1 VTLWIVG
8 GGAVGL
14 TLAAR
19 LARAGEPVRLVVRRP
34 EAAAAIAR
42 AGVRLEDPASG
53 ESFQV
58 AVPATAGIA
67 GARDVG
73 RGPVL
78 VCARANDTEE
88 VAAALAGVAP
98 EAVVA
103 SAQND
108 VDNEEVLARR
118 FRRVLGVVYRQ
129 TCTRVDD
136 AFVRA
141 LGAGRMIVGAHPEGG
156 GEDVEALAASLRRA
170 GYDVGVS
177 ARIGEDKWLKLCVNL
192 MSAPN
197 ALVVREDH
205 ATRAFVETKA
215 HLLEEARAALA
226 AAGIAARSC
235 DGRDRSL
242 DQEVDFQRA
251 AIERGESGRPL
262 PIYNQVWQALRS
274 GAALE
279 ADRYHRRILDLAARH
294 GVSAPVNARVL
305 AVLEAV
311 AREGRGPESVRAEEL
326 LPADPAR

>member
-1 VTLWIVG
+1 MTLWIVG

-19 LARAGEPVRLVVRRP
+19 LARAGAPVRLVVRRP

-42 AGVRLEDPASG
+42 AGVRLEEPASG
-53 ESFQV
+53 ASFQV
-58 AVPATAGIA
+58 AVPTSVGIA
-67 GARDVG
+67 AMRGVG

-78 VCARANDTEE
+78 VCARANDTEV
-88 VAAALAGVAP
+88 VAEALAAVAP

-103 SAQND
+103 SVQND

-118 FRRVLGVVYRQ
+118 FPRVLGAVYRQ

-156 GEDVEALAASLRRA
+156 GQDVEALAASLRGA

-177 ARIGEDKWLKLCVNL
+177 ARIGEDEWLKLCVNL

-215 HLLEEARAALA
+215 RLLEEARDALA
-226 AAGIAARSC
+226 AAGITARSC

-242 DQEVDFQRA
+242 DQEIAFQRA
-251 AIERGESGRPL
+251 SLARGESGRGL

-279 ADRYHRRILDLAARH
+279 ADRYHRRILHLAARH
-294 GVSAPVNARVL
+294 GLAAPVNARVL

-326 LPADPAR
+326 LPGGEPS